1 MRRVIKCFLFLLII
15 LSLQLNAYSL
25 RLLFAQD
32 KIVAVVNNDIITQ
45 KDLSDFLNFLRM
57 QLARQYEGKELEK
70 QVAAAKPDLMNKLIE
85 DRLILQEAKKM
96 GFKPDESRVKA
107 KINEI
112 KKRYGSDIEFQKDI
126 ARQGI
131 VQADLED
138 KFRDQFLMFGIIEIK
153 VKSKVVV
160 RPEEVTAYYNGHPN
174 DILTPEVRMISA
186 ITLENQDQADTFSYS
201 LKAGQK
207 LDDLILRYPVT
218 INKLEVKQ
226 GEALRTDIEKVVFKL
241 GVGEVSDPVKI
252 DEQYYVFKL
261 DDLIP
266 PRKPTLT
273 EAQDKIQT
281 FLSEQKM
288 QSELNK
294 WLDELKKKSYIK
306 IIQN

>member
-1 MRRVIKCFLFLLII
+1 MRRVMKWFLFLFTI
-15 LSLQLNAYSL
+15 LSLQLNAYGL
-25 RLLFAQD
+25 RLLYAQD

-70 QVAAAKPDLMNKLIE
+70 QVAAAKPDLINKLI
-85 DRLILQEAKKM
+85 DDKLILQEARRTGLKA
-96 GFKPDESRVKA
+96 DESRVKA
-107 KINEI
+107 KISEI

-131 VQADLED
+131 VQADLEE
-138 KFRDQFLMFGIIEIK
+138 KFREQFMMFGIIEMK
-153 VKSKVVV
+153 VRSKVVV

-174 DILTPEVRMISA
+174 DILTPEVRMITA

-207 LDDLILRYPVT
+207 LDDLVLRYPVT
-218 INKLEVKQ
+218 LNKLEVKQ
-226 GEALRTDIEKVVFKL
+226 GEALRKDIEKVVFKL
-241 GVGEVSDPVKI
+241 GLGEVSDPVKI
-252 DEQYYVFKL
+252 DDQYYVFKL

-273 EAQDKIQT
+273 EAQDKIEN

-288 QSELNK
+288 QGELNK
-294 WLDELKKKSYIK
+294 WLDDLKNKSYIK